1 MTVTSEAQSENLA
14 ELVDWIEEQL
24 RYLRQQQAEE
34 HAQVEQLRRQLLS
47 TDELVTENDRK
58 VREVDPKLQPLKGV
72 PDKLR
77 AIEEDTEHVRQ
88 AVESNRAEADNTFR
102 VIRAEVEYERT
113 EMGDVVRRLGQAVD
127 QIGLVAADVAQVQTQ
142 VSQVNQSLQTVL
154 ERQREVEA
162 QVEQFGLRLERQ
174 VEVNRDMEE
183 RLREEWRNYE
193 DERMQLVFERL
204 QIVGDMVKRN
214 EELIEEATREQTLR
228 ETVLQEIGVWRDQHS
243 RIDARISTLEETA
256 DRALTE
262 VDKVRGQV
270 TLIEGR
276 HSGLGERV
284 AGMRREIAEVVDH
297 VRDEFSKY
305 NQMVEKQRRKQI
317 QALEQELRETKF
329 HAFRP
334 PEEP

>member
-1 MTVTSEAQSENLA
+1 MTSGAQSEYLA

-24 RYLRQQQAEE
+24 RQVRQQQTEE
-34 HAQVEQLRRQLLS
+34 HAQIDQIRRQLLS
-47 TDELVTENDRK
+47 TDEQVNENDRK

-72 PDKLR
+72 PEKIR
-77 AIEEDTEHVRQ
+77 SMEEDAEHIRQ
-88 AVESNRAEADNTFR
+88 AVESNRAEADSALKT
-102 VIRAEVEYERT
+102 IRAEVEYGRSEL
-113 EMGDVVRRLGQAVD
+113 GDVVRRLGQAID
-127 QIGLVAADVAQVQTQ
+127 QIGLVAADVAQAQSQ
-142 VSQVNQSLQTVL
+142 VAQVNQTLQTVL

-174 VEVNRDMEE
+174 VEVNRDMED

-214 EELIEEATREQTLR
+214 EELIEQATREQTLR

-243 RIDARISTLEETA
+243 RIDARLTSLEESTE
-256 DRALTE
+256 RALTE
-262 VDKVRGQV
+262 VDKVQGQV

-297 VRDEFSKY
+297 VRDEFNKY

-317 QALEQELRETKF
+317 EALEQELRETKF